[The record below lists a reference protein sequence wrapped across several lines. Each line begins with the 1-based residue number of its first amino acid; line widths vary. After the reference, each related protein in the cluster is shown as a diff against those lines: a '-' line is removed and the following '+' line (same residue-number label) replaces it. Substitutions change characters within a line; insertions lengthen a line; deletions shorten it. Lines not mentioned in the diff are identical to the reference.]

1 MYAAMAELRQHRN
14 FLFLGLGLLIAS
26 AAAGCGDDEA
36 GDPTGSGGGG
46 NGGSTSTGT
55 GGSDWV
61 EPSSDLFFDHRHT
74 DLAQIPASCVDGLK
88 SGSFVFHYAHRSH
101 GSQII
106 HGAES
111 IEGAMPAYGFASE
124 YTDVPGETGVFK
136 MWDGM
141 TSTNLVE
148 ADQYWATEAGLDDL
162 RSILTA
168 HPEIRYSM
176 WSWSYEISA
185 QTEEQVQLYLETM
198 DALEQEF
205 PDVTF
210 IYMTGTA
217 EEELEGVNRMERN
230 AQIRAFAEERAKVL
244 YDFEDL
250 DAWYN
255 GEHHT
260 QVVDGV
266 EIPLE
271 HPHYS
276 LDTAGNVEYEYT
288 HTTRESCEN
297 KARAFWWMMAKLEG
311 CELP

>member
-1 MYAAMAELRQHRN
+1 MVNLRHTRN
-14 FLFLGLGLLIAS
+14 FFFLGLGLVLALAS
-26 AAAGCGDDEA
+26 GCGDDSA
-36 GDPTGSGGGG
+36 DDDGSGG
-46 NGGSTSTGT
+46 STTTGT
-55 GGSDWV
+55 TTGTNTNTGTPSV
-61 EPSSDLFFDHRHT
+61 EGFFDHRHT
-74 DLAQIPASCVDGLK
+74 DLAQVPESCVEQLK

-101 GSQII
+101 GAQLIQ
-106 HGAES
+106 GAES
-111 IEGAMPAYGFASE
+111 LEDAMPLYGFEAE
-124 YTDVPGETGVFK
+124 YTGIPSGTGVLK

-141 TSTNLVE
+141 TTTNLVE
-148 ADQYWATEAGLDDL
+148 AEQYWGTEAGVGDVRAL
-162 RSILTA
+162 LTA

-176 WSWSYEISA
+176 WAWSFEISE
-185 QTEEQVQLYLETM
+185 QTQEQVQLYLDTM

-217 EEELEGVNRMERN
+217 QEEYNGVNRAERN
-230 AQIRAFAEERAKVL
+230 AQIRQFAEERGKVL

-255 GEHHT
+255 GEYHT

-266 EIPLE
+266 EIPRE

-276 LDTAGNVEYEYT
+276 VETAGNSEYEYT
-288 HTTRESCEN
+288 HTTQESCEN
-297 KARAFWWMMAKLEG
+297 KARAFWYMMAKLEG